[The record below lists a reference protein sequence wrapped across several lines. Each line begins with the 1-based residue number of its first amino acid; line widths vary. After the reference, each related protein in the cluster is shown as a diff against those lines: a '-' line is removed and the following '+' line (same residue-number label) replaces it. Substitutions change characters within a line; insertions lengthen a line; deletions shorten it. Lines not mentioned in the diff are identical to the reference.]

1 MEQLAIDPNALFA
14 LILYEGVVMPLLV
27 IKAGV
32 ILIDTLCA
40 SITTTNR
47 IPIDRTTTPGS
58 MGMEPSCAS
67 RTRRITIKTGC
78 ISN

>member
-47 IPIDRTTTPGS
+47 IPIDRTTTPGC
-58 MGMEPSCAS
+58 MAMEPPCV
-67 RTRRITIKTGC
+67 
-78 ISN
+78 